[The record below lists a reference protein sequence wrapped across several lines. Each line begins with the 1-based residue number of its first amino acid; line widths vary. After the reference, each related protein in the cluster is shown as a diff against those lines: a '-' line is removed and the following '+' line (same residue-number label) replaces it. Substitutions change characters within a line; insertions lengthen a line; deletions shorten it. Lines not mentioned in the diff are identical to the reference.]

1 MGVMNT
7 EHAREL
13 RKRLT
18 EAEQRLCLRLKRRQV
33 AGMKFQ
39 RQQPSGVFVADF
51 VCFER
56 KLIIEVDGG
65 QHAEQVSYDKERS
78 RWFEA
83 QGYRVLR
90 FWNNEVLSN
99 TDAVAE
105 VIFNCVEDDPPP

>member
-1 MGVMNT
+1 MGVMKS

-13 RKRLT
+13 RKHLT
-18 EAEQRLCLRLKRRQV
+18 EAEQRLWLRLKRRQV
-33 AGMKFQ
+33 AGMKFR
-39 RQQPSGVFVADF
+39 RQQPIGPFVVDF

-65 QHAEQVSYDKERS
+65 QHAEQVSYDAERS

-90 FWNNEVLSN
+90 FWNNEVLAD
-99 TDAVAE
+99 TDTVAE
-105 VIFNCVEDDPPP
+105 VIFDCVKDDPPP